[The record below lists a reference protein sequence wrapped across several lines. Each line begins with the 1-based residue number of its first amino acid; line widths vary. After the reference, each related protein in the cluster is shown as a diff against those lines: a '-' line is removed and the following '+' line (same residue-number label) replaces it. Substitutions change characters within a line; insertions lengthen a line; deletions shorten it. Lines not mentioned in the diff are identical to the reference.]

1 MRLINADELH
11 EVVYKEGQFY
21 IDPETNDCV
30 RKLTIRISDVLR
42 IIDDAPTVPCRIA
55 VGASWLDDDDR
66 FVTHRVH
73 CSICGYDVDAKL
85 KTNYCPACGS
95 RMDGIRPEWEV
106 KLP

>member
-1 MRLINADELH
+1 MRLINADALREKI
-11 EVVYKEGQFY
+11 VDDC
-21 IDPETNDCV
+21 INDNKV
-30 RKLTIRISDVLR
+30 EYRASEISR
-42 IIDDAPTVPCRIA
+42 MIDDAPTIPCRIA
-55 VGASWLDDDDR
+55 VGALWLDDDDR

-95 RMDGIRPEWEV
+95 RMDGIPPEWEV